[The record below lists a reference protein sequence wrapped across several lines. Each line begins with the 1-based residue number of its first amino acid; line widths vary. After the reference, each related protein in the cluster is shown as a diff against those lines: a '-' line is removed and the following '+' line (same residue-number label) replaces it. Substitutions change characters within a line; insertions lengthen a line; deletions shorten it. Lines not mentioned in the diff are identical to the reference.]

1 MNAVRTSIII
11 PTLNEETGIGKAIER
26 ARLLQPAEIVV
37 VDGGSVDG
45 TVAAA
50 QGADQ
55 VLMAP
60 QGRASQQNAGAAG
73 CSGDL
78 LLFLHADCW
87 LEPGSLEQIAAAL
100 ADPLCIGGCFRQQI
114 DADGRRFRWLERGN
128 TLRVKWWR
136 LAYGDQG
143 IFVRREVFHQVGGF
157 PPLALM
163 EDLYLMKR
171 LREGRLALLDGP
183 IHVSAR
189 RWEKEGVL
197 RQTARNWWLTLLAQ
211 LGVSP
216 NRLARFYPHV
226 R

>member
-1 MNAVRTSIII
+1 MTSVRTSIII
-11 PTLNEETGIGKAIER
+11 PTLNEEAVIGTAIER
-26 ARLLQPAEIVV
+26 ARRLLPAEIIV
-37 VDGGSVDG
+37 VDGGSDDG

-50 QGADQ
+50 NSADQ
-55 VLMAP
+55 LLTAP
-60 QGRASQQNAGAAG
+60 RGRASQQNAGAATG
-73 CSGDL
+73 SGDV

-87 LEPGSLEQIAAAL
+87 LEPGSLEQIVAAMD
-100 ADPLCIGGCFRQQI
+100 DPLCIGGCFRQRI
-114 DADGRRFRWLERGN
+114 DAEGRRFRWLERGN
-128 TLRVKWWR
+128 ALRVKWWW

-171 LREGRLALLDGP
+171 LREGCLALLDGP

-189 RWEKEGVL
+189 RWEKHGVFG
-197 RQTARNWWLTLLAQ
+197 QTARNWWLTLLAQ